1 MKNTLFYLIIAAIV
15 IYVIYRIRKPAAKPT
30 ATTTTE
36 TPSNSG
42 LFVSPSGG
50 GSDTGTVDP
59 GEPQANDEIIV
70 KTETGDCPYCGTH
83 NAEITR
89 YIKNGK
95 VIKMS
100 VMCGNKS
107 CPGGYGKVKK
117 AEIIAN
123 DSKFVKPQ
131 TGR

>member
-1 MKNTLFYLIIAAIV
+1 MKNTLFYIIILAV
-15 IYVIYRIRKPAAKPT
+15 VGYVIYRLRKPAAKPT

-42 LFVSPSGG
+42 LFVPANESDD
-50 GSDTGTVDP
+50 DTGTVDP
-59 GEPQANDEIIV
+59 GEPQPATTE
-70 KTETGDCPYCGTH
+70 KTTTENCPYCGTP
-83 NAEITR
+83 NAIVTR
-89 YIKNGK
+89 VYKNGK
-95 VIKMS
+95 VIKMT